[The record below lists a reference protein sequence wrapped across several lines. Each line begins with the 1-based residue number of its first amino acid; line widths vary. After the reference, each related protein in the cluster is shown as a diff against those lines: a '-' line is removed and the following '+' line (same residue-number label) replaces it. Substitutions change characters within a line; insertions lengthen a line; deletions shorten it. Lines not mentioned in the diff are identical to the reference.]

1 MRLTRKD
8 KVDNEIRHKYMIDRS
23 SEIEKNW
30 DDKDLVKQVLKIKEY
45 NITRITFQIDLGDM
59 LGTSTRNINSKN
71 ELLQLLD
78 QTPTEEKIIAV
89 YLDGEY
95 KGIEMTVIVASGLI
109 VVSENSQY
117 NKEIA
122 ALVEKM

>member
-8 KVDNEIRHKYMIDRS
+8 KINKKTRYKYIIDHS

-30 DDKDLVKQVLKIKEY
+30 DDKDLAKQVLKIKEF
-45 NITRITFQIDLGDM
+45 NITEIIFKIDLGDM
-59 LGTSTRNINSKN
+59 LGSSRKELSSKN
-71 ELLQLLD
+71 ELLQILD
-78 QTPTEEKIIAV
+78 QTPTAEIVDI
-89 YLDGEY
+89 YLNGEY
-95 KGIEMTVIVASGLI
+95 KGIEIRTIIASGLI

-122 ALVEKM
+122 ALVEKV